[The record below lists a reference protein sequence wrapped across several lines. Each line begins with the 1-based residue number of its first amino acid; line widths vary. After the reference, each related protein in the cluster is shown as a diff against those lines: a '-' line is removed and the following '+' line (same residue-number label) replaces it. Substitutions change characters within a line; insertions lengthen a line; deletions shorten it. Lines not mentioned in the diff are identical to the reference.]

1 MYLFL
6 GYVLVYPG
14 EEVTGILTPTCTG
27 SGEQGPGRWRA
38 APRPPTAAESP
49 SQGEP
54 GDADV
59 QPSLGNAA
67 RTSPSLATL
76 RDESRCDSRPE
87 SPPRPLSQPHSTFS
101 CSATSPAICSQSSSF
116 PRPTQLCLNS
126 STHRA
131 ASASTSRYPEPA
143 RHTAALPGRKR
154 EGVSSRATSPPAT
167 PESQHL
173 PTSGAAH
180 GHTVTLIKTQKNHI
194 SVSYNQG
201 LNLCT
206 RPTVCILMK

>member
-1 MYLFL
+1 M
-6 GYVLVYPG
+6 
-14 EEVTGILTPTCTG
+14 
-27 SGEQGPGRWRA
+27 
-38 APRPPTAAESP
+38 
-49 SQGEP
+49 
-54 GDADV
+54 

-67 RTSPSLATL
+67 CTSLSLAML

-87 SPPRPLSQPHSTFS
+87 SPPCPLSQPHSTFS

-116 PRPTQLCLNS
+116 PCPTQLRLNS
-126 STHRA
+126 STQHA

-143 RHTAALPGRKR
+143 RHAAALPGRKR
-154 EGVSSRATSPPAT
+154 ESVSSRATSPPAT
-167 PESQHL
+167 PASRHL

-194 SVSYNQG
+194 SVSNNQG

-206 RPTVCILMK
+206 RPIICILTK